1 MYFNNKRKCV
11 LIFVWILV
19 SVLASILFFAPLQ
32 ALEGTEDEVK
42 GAMLVQFIRFVKW
55 PDSTMAGPNGTI
67 VIGIIDENG
76 LMAVLDVIEGRTIRD
91 WRIHLKRP
99 RSVEEALECHVLYM
113 SGNKHTEYMEILRA
127 VSDRP
132 ILTVGEAPDF
142 IQSGGVVRFYKEKQ
156 RIRFEINPAA
166 ASRANLK
173 ISAKLLEIAR
183 LVE

>member
-11 LIFVWILV
+11 LIFVWILAC
-19 SVLASILFFAPLQ
+19 SLLSIAFLAPVQ

-55 PDSTMAGPNGTI
+55 PDSVPSGPNGTI
-67 VIGIIDENG
+67 VIGIMDENG
-76 LMAVLDVIEGRTIRD
+76 LMAVLNVIEGRIIRD
-91 WRIHLKRP
+91 RKIHLKRP
-99 RSVEEALECHVLYM
+99 KSVQEALECHVLYM
-113 SGNKHTEYMEILRA
+113 SSSQYRESTEILRA
-127 VSDRP
+127 VSDQP
-132 ILTVGEAPDF
+132 ILTIGEDPNF
-142 IQSGGVVRFYKEKQ
+142 IQAGGVVRFYREKQ
-156 RIRFEINPAA
+156 RIRFEINPEA